1 MRKSIISAVIA
12 AVPTI
17 AVAQSAVDAY
27 TLSTSDLRGTARFM
41 SMAGAFGALGG
52 DLSTLTQNPAGIGV
66 YRSSEVGVTLDINM
80 TSSRTN
86 SGTGI
91 GSVDKTHV
99 YCNNFGYIGTT
110 ILGNETMP
118 TFSWGASYNRAA
130 SFDRT
135 FRGGIG
141 ALETSMSNYVANFSQ
156 GYSTE
161 VLGETQ
167 NYNPFQDSKADWMS
181 IMAYNSFLISPSGPN
196 GAYNGLWVPGTTYG
210 NASYSTRER
219 GYVDEYSINF
229 GGNIMNTLYWGVGF
243 GITDINM
250 TQDTFYDEE
259 LTDADVYNKQ
269 DNVITPGNAYYAL
282 RNHSNTSGSGF
293 NMKFG
298 VILKPVNELRLG
310 LAIHTPTWY
319 NLSTHYASTI
329 DYSYGYNLDAQGNPT
344 LDNNG
349 QYYSDDAYY
358 DWRMKSPWR
367 LIASAAG
374 VIGGRFIV
382 SADYEYKAFNNMSV
396 SVPDPEVGY
405 GDYEKDEWVS
415 EDVKAYYKPTNT
427 LRIGAEYRVTPQF
440 SIRAGYSHSTTSVD
454 KSYDEGAR
462 GCYVSTSGTNPSYT
476 MNKGT
481 DYITFGLG
489 YRTGGFYIDAAYV
502 YKKTSSTWHAFSS
515 YEDPAANG
523 AWTYAPRA
531 ALDNKN
537 NNIVL
542 SIGYKF

>member
-1 MRKSIISAVIA
+1 MRKYILLA
-12 AVPTI
+12 AVAAIPAI
-17 AVAQSAVDAY
+17 AMAQSAVDAY
-27 TLSTSDLRGTARFM
+27 SLAPSDLRGTARFM

-66 YRSSEVGVTLDINM
+66 YRSSEVGITLDINM

-86 SGTGI
+86 SGSGI
-91 GSVDKTHV
+91 GSMDKTHV
-99 YCNNFGYIGTT
+99 YCNNFGYVGTT
-110 ILGNETMP
+110 ILGGETMP

-130 SFDRT
+130 SFDRS
-135 FRGGIG
+135 FRGSIG
-141 ALETSMSNYVANFSQ
+141 DLGTSMSNYVANFSR
-156 GYSTE
+156 GYSPDE
-161 VLGETQ
+161 LGETTS
-167 NYNPFQDSKADWMS
+167 YNPFQSPKDIDWMS
-181 IMAYNSFLISPSGPN
+181 IMAYNSYLITPSGPD
-196 GAYNGLWVPGTTYG
+196 GTYNGLWVPGTTYG
-210 NASYSTRER
+210 NAAFTTRER

-229 GGNIMNTLYWGVGF
+229 GGNIMNTLYWGIGF

-259 LTDADVYNKQ
+259 LTDADVYSKQ
-269 DNVITPGNAYYAL
+269 NNIVTPGNAYYAL

-298 VILKPVNELRLG
+298 VILKPINEFRLG

-329 DYSYGYNLDAQGNPT
+329 KYSYGYDFNADGLPT
-344 LDNNG
+344 NSNDDT
-349 QYYSDDAYY
+349 YYSDDAYY
-358 DWRMKSPWR
+358 DWHMKSPWR

-374 VIGGRFIV
+374 VIGGRFIL

-396 SVPDPEVGY
+396 SVPVGY
-405 GDYEKDEWVS
+405 GDFEKDEYVS
-415 EDVKAYYKPTNT
+415 EDAKAYYKPTNT
-427 LRIGAEYRVTPQF
+427 VRIGAEYRITPQF
-440 SIRAGYSHSTTSVD
+440 SLRAGYSHASTSVSNEANNGD
-454 KSYDEGAR
+454 I
-462 GCYVSTSGTNPSYT
+462 YVSTSGTNPAYT

-481 DYITFGLG
+481 DYITLGLG
-489 YRTGGFYIDAAYV
+489 YRSGGFYVDAAYV

-515 YEDPAANG
+515 YEDPAAAY
-523 AWTYAPRA
+523 AWTSAPRA
-531 ALDNKN
+531 SLDNKN